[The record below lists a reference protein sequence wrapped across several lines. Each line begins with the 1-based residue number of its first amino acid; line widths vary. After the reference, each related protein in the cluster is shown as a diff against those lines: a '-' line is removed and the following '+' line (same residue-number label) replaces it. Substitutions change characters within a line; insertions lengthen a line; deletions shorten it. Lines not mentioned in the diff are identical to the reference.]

1 MGSSSVPG
9 SADGNRAAV
18 TRLVVLLVGIKLL
31 LHVTAAAVT
40 PYEFHRD
47 ELLYFSMGT
56 HLRLFHMDFPPLIAL
71 ASELLRHTVGV
82 SVFTY
87 RMMPALAGAA
97 SRAAR
102 RAPRPR

>member
-1 MGSSSVPG
+1 MPESPTRPLGL
-9 SADGNRAAV
+9 
-18 TRLVVLLVGIKLL
+18 TRLVLWLAGIKLL
-31 LHVTAAAVT
+31 LHVVAALVT

-71 ASELLRHTVGV
+71 LSELLRHTVGV

-87 RMMPALAGAA
+87 RLVPAIAGTN
-97 SRAAR
+97 R
-102 RAPRPR
+102 